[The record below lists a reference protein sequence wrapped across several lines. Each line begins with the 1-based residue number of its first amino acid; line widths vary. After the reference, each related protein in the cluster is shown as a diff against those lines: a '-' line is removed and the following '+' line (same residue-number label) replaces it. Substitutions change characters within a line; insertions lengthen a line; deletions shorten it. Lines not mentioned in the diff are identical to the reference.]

1 MDSEIF
7 ASERNHHQRF
17 RLIYRILLGV
27 LLLGAAVLLVWVAFS
42 VNTRSGWVVSVGL
55 VAITGVVVAMAW
67 RMDRERSDMLVTT
80 GPWSQG
86 RVYSGSQSN
95 EIWNSMGKVIV
106 RHQMGFRR
114 LTKTTA
120 MADRPGSFLYRKGVN
135 LIDLRDSEDQPG
147 WVVVSVFATPDLPT
161 TMTDFGRGSGINN
174 ELLSA
179 VPGHRRPGDP
189 DLG

>member
-55 VAITGVVVAMAW
+55 IVITGVVVAMAW

-86 RVYSGSQSN
+86 RV
-95 EIWNSMGKVIV
+95 
-106 RHQMGFRR
+106 
-114 LTKTTA
+114 
-120 MADRPGSFLYRKGVN
+120 
-135 LIDLRDSEDQPG
+135 
-147 WVVVSVFATPDLPT
+147 
-161 TMTDFGRGSGINN
+161 
-174 ELLSA
+174 
-179 VPGHRRPGDP
+179 
-189 DLG
+189 